1 MAVTR
6 GCNGILKI
14 KDTAATS
21 AAARIYRIR
30 NWEINED
37 ADRLDSSEIGAC
49 TKEFTAGAVE
59 TGGTIQCWWDPAA
72 TSNQSD
78 VVVANDVY
86 MEVYPAGSGS
96 GSTFYKT
103 PTGGANISNV
113 TKTGGVEGI
122 VEMNFTYSV
131 NGAMTATTVP

>member
-1 MAVTR
+1 MSVSR
-6 GCNGILKI
+6 GCNGIIKI
-14 KDTAATS
+14 KDSAVTS

-37 ADRLDSSEIGAC
+37 AERLDSSEIGDC
-49 TKEFTAGAVE
+49 TKQFTAGPVE
-59 TGGTIQCWWDPAA
+59 TGGTIQCWWDTAA
-72 TSNQSD
+72 TSNQGD

-96 GSTFYKT
+96 GNTFYTT

-113 TKTGGVEGI
+113 AKTGGVEGI
-122 VEMNFTYSV
+122 VELNFTYSV
-131 NGAMTATTVP
+131 NGAMTPTAVP